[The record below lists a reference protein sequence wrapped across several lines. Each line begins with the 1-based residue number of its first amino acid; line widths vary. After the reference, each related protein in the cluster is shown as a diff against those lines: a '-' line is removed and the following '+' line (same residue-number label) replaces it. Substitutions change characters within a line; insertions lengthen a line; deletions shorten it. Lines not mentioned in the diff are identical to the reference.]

1 MLVRKWM
8 KHFQVAV
15 TASFDAKTIPGSINC
30 YTAKMSQFR
39 QQLRGH
45 MVGPPCWLTSY
56 LRLTS
61 LHPEV
66 ELSRTSHYHQ
76 RIISRHQKTSKNI
89 LRQSTFLLKKTP
101 TWPWN
106 CRILECIRVLA
117 SAFTWSHHV
126 LQVYQ
131 IRSTTSTHASRNGD
145 IFWLR
150 RSSTC
155 NILMVIST
163 ASAPKDNNILFGG
176 ASPAQKNSGKWRFI
190 GVPS

>member
-1 MLVRKWM
+1 MRRQ
-8 KHFQVAV
+8 FQGPSIV
-15 TASFDAKTIPGSINC
+15 TLPRCHNLDNNC
-30 YTAKMSQFR
+30 ED
-39 QQLRGH
+39 

-76 RIISRHQKTSKNI
+76 RIISRHRKTSKNI
-89 LRQSTFLLKKTP
+89 LRKSTFVLKKTP

-131 IRSTTSTHASRNGD
+131 IRSTTSTHASKNGD
-145 IFWLR
+145 IFWWR

-176 ASPAQKNSGKWRFI
+176 IPGPPTVESEGL
-190 GVPS
+190 